1 MFLMDE
7 IDSNKLNYYKKG
19 DQRETQFIVSVY
31 MAVCL
36 LSNNSVKE
44 AGCVPRL
51 IFYLLSWSLLAGSS
65 YTKTLDGPAI
75 HVCLMLY
82 INYV

>member
-31 MAVCL
+31 TAVCL

-44 AGCVPRL
+44 AGCVPTV
-51 IFYLLSWSLLAGSS
+51 S
-65 YTKTLDGPAI
+65 YFIYCPE
-75 HVCLMLY
+75 VC
-82 INYV
+82 